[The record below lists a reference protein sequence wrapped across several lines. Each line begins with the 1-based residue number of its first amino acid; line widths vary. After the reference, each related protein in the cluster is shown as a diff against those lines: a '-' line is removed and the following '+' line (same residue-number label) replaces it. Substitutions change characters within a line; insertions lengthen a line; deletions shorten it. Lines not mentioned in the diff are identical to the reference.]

1 MMGGHHAVLEVPFD
15 EQRPADRQLCQVG
28 FRAVGV
34 IWQYGREGN
43 GRFPDG
49 LLTDL
54 LRGELAGDR

>member
-1 MMGGHHAVLEVPFD
+1 
-15 EQRPADRQLCQVG
+15 VG

>member
-1 MMGGHHAVLEVPFD
+1 MD
-15 EQRPADRQLCQVG
+15 PAAASDQPIGSYARVG

-34 IWQYGREGN
+34 IWQYGRGGN